1 MKVRLFKFNAYEK
14 ATMEIEDRINA
25 FTEKVE
31 VIDIKQNFVKGD
43 RYNDI
48 YLFVTILYK

>member
-1 MKVRLFKFNAYEK
+1 MKVKLFKFNAYEK
-14 ATMEIEDRINA
+14 TTMEIENRINA
-25 FTEKVE
+25 FTEKME

>member
-1 MKVRLFKFNAYEK
+1 MKKQQWKLK
-14 ATMEIEDRINA
+14 IEINA

-48 YLFVTILYK
+48 YLFVTVLYK